1 MLYCPKSL
9 NRVPNEIN
17 NWYEELTNVIIYEI
31 KLLAYHSIFFRDEW
45 VSGGVSDLLEDKEEP
60 IELFDKED
68 MSDMFSRAMFEKMQP
83 QGEQTLSI

>member
-1 MLYCPKSL
+1 M
-9 NRVPNEIN
+9 
-17 NWYEELTNVIIYEI
+17 
-31 KLLAYHSIFFRDEW
+31 
-45 VSGGVSDLLEDKEEP
+45 SGGVSDLLEDKEEP